1 MEGHPCLQDFPP
13 NTGVSLSSRPI
24 LLPFQRPRRVL
35 VKMIEFFKNDSA
47 VLMSRVWVW
56 RNDDWDILTILTF
69 HIRLPG
75 SKCAKKPV
83 QPDVLGAVVAG
94 EDDFQKE
101 SPWLQKKNLRGSPK
115 VEKSIV
121 NSPARYSESHSYWEG
136 RFSET
141 LLVAINLSKYQSKW
155 VWWMLW

>member
-1 MEGHPCLQDFPP
+1 
-13 NTGVSLSSRPI
+13 
-24 LLPFQRPRRVL
+24 
-35 VKMIEFFKNDSA
+35 MIEFFKNDSA

-83 QPDVLGAVVAG
+83 QSDVLGPVVAG

-101 SPWLQKKNLRGSPK
+101 SRWLQKKHF
-115 VEKSIV
+115 
-121 NSPARYSESHSYWEG
+121 YG
-136 RFSET
+136 R
-141 LLVAINLSKYQSKW
+141 
-155 VWWMLW
+155 